1 VLCSAYRPSSK
12 DVGKQDAKAVREKIE
27 QRELEPEALR
37 MKVKTLGKLVQ
48 SRKDVQ
54 RARSQARS
62 WTLLERLGAVFGWSV
77 YILTACN
84 CWAWV
89 KQEFEAEMKK
99 MEIAR
104 SRGSTGEAGRAEEGA
119 GRCSGLIPDL

>member
-1 VLCSAYRPSSK
+1 
-12 DVGKQDAKAVREKIE
+12 
-27 QRELEPEALR
+27 

-62 WTLLERLGAVFGWSV
+62 WMLLERLGAVFGWSV
-77 YILTACN
+77 YILTAWN
-84 CWAWV
+84 CRAWV
-89 KQEFEAEMKK
+89 KQGFEAEMKR

-104 SRGSTGEAGRAEEGA
+104 NRGSTGEAGRAEEGA
-119 GRCSGLIPDL
+119 GRCSGVIPDL